1 MMDNEAISCHLG
13 KYIEAKRLE
22 KGLTQR
28 RLAHLSGVS
37 EQYISEIEGGHRNA
51 SFCVVFR
58 LMQVL
63 ESSVNALFYMASEK
77 KDHNDELLLR
87 VYQTCTDYEKMVVY
101 DTLQILVSSLK
112 KKAAYEKAD
121 AEHQQVLRGMG
132 ASK

>member
-1 MMDNEAISCHLG
+1 MDNEAINCHLG

-22 KGLTQR
+22 KALTQR
-28 RLAHLSGVS
+28 RLAHLLGVS
-37 EQYISEIEGGHRNA
+37 ENYISEIEGGHRNA
-51 SFCVVFR
+51 SFSVVFR

-63 ESSVNALFYMASEK
+63 ESSANALFYLSGDK

-87 VYQTCTDYEKMVVY
+87 IYQTCTDYEKMVVY

-121 AEHQQVLRGMG
+121 AEHQQVLQGMG
-132 ASK
+132 GSK